1 MVAGGIVG
9 KGVDPIAGIQ
19 GACGVGKQCK
29 NTGRSIVATTGIANQ
44 CHNTDGCI
52 EIARG
57 IVKERLK
64 TDCCVFRPG
73 GDVKQSLRAFSGIEI
88 RIASIWRRGR
98 QDCLRAGR
106 KPKADEHQRDE
117 KYWSSFF

>member
-1 MVAGGIVG
+1 MVAGSIVG

-44 CHNTDGCI
+44 RHNTDRCI
-52 EIARG
+52 VIARG

-64 TDCCVFRPG
+64 TDCCVVNAG
-73 GDVKQSLRAFSGIEI
+73 CQVKEGAVAFGSVSAG
-88 RIASIWRRGR
+88 IASIWRRGR
-98 QDCLRAGR
+98 
-106 KPKADEHQRDE
+106 
-117 KYWSSFF
+117 